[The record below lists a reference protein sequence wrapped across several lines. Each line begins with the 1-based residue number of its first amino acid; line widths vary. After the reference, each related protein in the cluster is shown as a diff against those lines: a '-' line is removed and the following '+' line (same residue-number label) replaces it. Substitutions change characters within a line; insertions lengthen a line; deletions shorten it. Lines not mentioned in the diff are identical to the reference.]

1 MKKYLVV
8 TSIAAL
14 SWLFSMLVRDAYGMD
29 SWQCLVNLAVVDF
42 VFMSVFCYSISDN
55 EKVRWICSLLIIS
68 LSVSGL
74 SSIIVFL
81 YNNHII
87 TENFWMFVRMEAFYP
102 IMSKIIS
109 ALNLVVAMMPSGLM
123 DRFDGLCWPNF
134 ARSFRY
140 SFDLWRNKNSI
151 KGAF

>member
-14 SWLFSMLVRDAYGMD
+14 SWLFSLLVRDAYGME

-42 VFMSVFCYSISDN
+42 VFMSIFCFSISDN
-55 EKVRWICSLLIIS
+55 EKVRWICSLLTIS
-68 LSVSGL
+68 VAVSGL

-87 TENFWMFVRMEAFYP
+87 TENFWMFTKMGVFYP
-102 IMSKIIS
+102 LISKAIS
-109 ALNLVVAMMPSGLM
+109 MLVLGVAMMPSGLM
-123 DRFDGLCWPNF
+123 DRVDGVCWPSF
-134 ARSFRY
+134 ARAFRY
-140 SFDLWRNKNSI
+140 SFDLWRNKNSV